1 MIVVGLDTATADL
14 AVAATAGGEP
24 VAERLVAPPPGGRPR
39 HATDLLPELEG
50 VVDAAGGWERVD
62 LLAVGV
68 GPGSFTG
75 LRIGVATA
83 RALAQSTAVPLAPVS
98 TLAALARGVGER
110 GGAGR
115 RLRLAVV
122 DARRREAFAGLFGPD
137 GDELWPPLVAGPEQ
151 LAERV
156 AALSEPPLAVG
167 DGALRFRSELEVA
180 GAEVPAGDEP
190 AHRVSARHVC
200 LLARDPAPLES
211 IEPIYLRRPD
221 AELWRER
228 DKD

>member
-1 MIVVGLDTATADL
+1 
-14 AVAATAGGEP
+14 
-24 VAERLVAPPPGGRPR
+24 
-39 HATDLLPELEG
+39 
-50 VVDAAGGWERVD
+50 
-62 LLAVGV
+62 
-68 GPGSFTG
+68 
-75 LRIGVATA
+75 
-83 RALAQSTAVPLAPVS
+83 
-98 TLAALARGVGER
+98 
-110 GGAGR
+110 
-115 RLRLAVV
+115 VV